1 MPAEKNKT
9 LRILVPIILAAAVIS
24 ITAVMITAPA
34 RKGGAP
40 AGEQAPQ
47 AAQPERSSE
56 QSPEQP
62 ADQTAATAQEQPDPA
77 TEEPTPA
84 QPEPEP
90 TQARTPPPD
99 LPEPPTSAAE
109 PEGPAPEELEGYR
122 VRTYSMPG
130 GGFSSLGSTDPDGA
144 FAFEIQFTPY
154 GAGVESIT
162 LADHFESV
170 AQREHYTVQRT
181 RAYKPDPTRD
191 VTITVASLAAVGLD
205 IPVADTAPFFDL
217 RSAGEGRTF
226 WEEME
231 PGRFRALIVDENDE
245 PVLRIDKTYRVDS
258 DSYELVIEQT
268 ATNLTDREL
277 PIRWYQYGPVDLPQ
291 DRTGYGGDKRRLRFG
306 YLLDP
311 ARDPSQQ
318 WVESD
323 ENLRNRSDIV
333 KQAAAEYERQRQAG
347 ASFPRYETLVW
358 PTDEAAN
365 NNWTLSWTAF
375 VNRYFAFAVHPPI
388 NLEAFQAG
396 DPVDKDFGNVAEV
409 YAVVL
414 GYQSPDETVILQF
427 NSPLKRVPAGGSVD
441 LSVGAYAGPIWRKT
455 LGDRPTYEA
464 LNLDELIVFNFGG
477 PCAFCTFQ
485 WLAQFLLAILGFLH
499 DHVFFDWA
507 IAIMFLVVVVRG
519 VLHPVTK
526 RSQISMLRFGKKM
539 QNLAPKQKKL
549 QEKYRDDPQKMRE
562 EMTKLMREEG
572 VNPAQALGCLP
583 MFLQTPIWIALYAML
598 YFTFDLRHEPAFFG
612 VVQAI
617 TGGNWQF
624 LADLSAPDSFIPL
637 GTGFSIPL
645 ISGLMGPITSFNILP
660 LVLGV
665 VFFIQ
670 QKYLSPPPSA
680 SMTPEQQQ
688 QQKIMKVMLVVMFPV
703 FIYNAPSGLAI
714 YFITNSSLGILE
726 SRYIRSHVDKE
737 DIEEGP
743 TVKRKKRS
751 GFMAR
756 LQAAAEETQKRRA
769 MQQAAGGK
777 TSKRAQQ
784 QAASPFGKPK
794 KQVREG
800 SPYKRKKRK

>member
-1 MPAEKNKT
+1 MPAEKNKA
-9 LRILVPIILAAAVIS
+9 LRILVPIILAAAVVS
-24 ITAVMITAPA
+24 ITALMITAPA
-34 RKGGAP
+34 RKGAAPAPP
-40 AGEQAPQ
+40 AGEE
-47 AAQPERSSE
+47 AQRAEPPED
-56 QSPEQP
+56 QP
-62 ADQTAATAQEQPDPA
+62 TDQTAAAAQQAPA
-77 TEEPTPA
+77 
-84 QPEPEP
+84 
-90 TQARTPPPD
+90 
-99 LPEPPTSAAE
+99 
-109 PEGPAPEELEGYR
+109 APEETDQAIDDAADEPAEQPGAGREAPPPAGASAPAPTAEELAALAGYR
-122 VRTYSMPG
+122 VRTFPVPA
-130 GGFSSLGSTDPDGA
+130 GGFASLGSTDPDGA
-144 FAFEIQFTPY
+144 FAVEVTFTPY

-162 LADHFESV
+162 LADHYETV
-170 AQREHYTVQRT
+170 EQQEHYTVQRKRT
-181 RAYKPDPTRD
+181 YQPGSGS
-191 VTITVASLAAVGLD
+191 VVTVASLAAVGLD
-205 IPVADTAPFFDL
+205 IPLGESPPFFDL
-217 RSAGEGRTF
+217 RSAGNGRSF
-226 WEEME
+226 WEEMA
-231 PGRFRALIVDENDE
+231 PGRFRAYVVDENDE
-245 PVLRIDKTYRVDS
+245 PALRIDKTYLLDA
-258 DSYELVIEQT
+258 DSYEITIEQSV
-268 ATNLTDREL
+268 TNLTGREL

-291 DRTGYGGDKRRLRFG
+291 DMTGYGGDKRRLRFG
-306 YLLDP
+306 YLLNP
-311 ARDPSQQ
+311 ERDPSQQ

-323 ENLRNRSDIV
+323 DRLRNRSDIV
-333 KQAAAEYERQRQAG
+333 KQAASEFERQRQAG
-347 ASFPRYETLVW
+347 AAFPRYETRVW
-358 PTDEAAN
+358 PTDESIN
-365 NNWTLSWTAF
+365 NDWTLSWTAF
-375 VNRYFAFAVHPPI
+375 VNRYFAFAVHPPVA
-388 NLEAFQAG
+388 LETFQTG
-396 DPVDKDFGNVAEV
+396 DPVDKDFENIAEV

-414 GYQSPDETVILQF
+414 GYQTPDETVILQF
-427 NSPLKRVPAGGSVD
+427 NSPEKRVPAGGSVD

-455 LGDRPTYEA
+455 LGDQPIYEA
-464 LNLDELIVFNFGG
+464 LNLNQLIVFNFGG

-526 RSQISMLRFGKKM
+526 KSQISMLRFGKRM
-539 QNLAPKQKKL
+539 QALAPKQKKL

-572 VNPAQALGCLP
+572 INPAQALGCLP

-612 VVQAI
+612 LVQAI
-617 TGGNWQF
+617 TGGSWQF

-637 GTGFSIPL
+637 GAGFSIPL

-660 LVLGV
+660 IVLGV

-714 YFITNSSLGILE
+714 YFITNSTLGILE

-737 DIEEGP
+737 DLENGSEKK
-743 TVKRKKRS
+743 TKRKRS

-756 LQAAAEETQKRRA
+756 IQAAAEEAQKRRA
-769 MQQAAGGK
+769 IQQAAGGK
-777 TSKRAQQ
+777 PSQRAQQ
-784 QAASPFGKPK
+784 QPASPFGKPK